1 VDHPKYRCVTPCGLT
16 TCTVCSLAGIKCK
29 ILGHTDDM
37 LSCVTPKERAAKFV
51 CEKNYMAAMHARLR
65 AIINAGALTQRQ
77 LKEERLW
84 AEKAVAVTAAGSES
98 GSPLAAHVANYTL
111 VNDAVL
117 GRAAAP
123 PRARDADAAPFAAR
137 DAGAAFRAARLAGA
151 LTADRVRHGDRTVP
165 AAPIVPAGGSV
176 NNFEE
181 A

>member
-1 VDHPKYRCVTPCGLT
+1 
-16 TCTVCSLAGIKCK
+16 
-29 ILGHTDDM
+29 M

-65 AIINAGALTQRQ
+65 VIINAGALTQRQ
-77 LKEERLW
+77 LKEERLR

-123 PRARDADAAPFAAR
+123 PRARDADATPFAYRSEGQNVAR
-137 DAGAAFRAARLAGA
+137 TCLEFPGLY
-151 LTADRVRHGDRTVP
+151 DRVLSKCSDARIYLDHGSCSPFQRWQSAFVSSG
-165 AAPIVPAGGSV
+165 I
-176 NNFEE
+176 
-181 A
+181 